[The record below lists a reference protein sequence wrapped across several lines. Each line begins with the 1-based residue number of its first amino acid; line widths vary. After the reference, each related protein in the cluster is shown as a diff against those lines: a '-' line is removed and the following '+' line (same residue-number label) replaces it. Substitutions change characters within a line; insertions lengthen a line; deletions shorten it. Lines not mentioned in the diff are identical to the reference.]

1 MIVELIGSAGAGKTT
16 LRRLLCD
23 RGIRGHDVVAMPD
36 LALDRALLRRI
47 THPTAINFVQELRG
61 LPFFLGAFPREREF
75 IAFARSMLWR
85 HRSTFERLNGLR
97 GIVRKVGMYH
107 LAGARAEGTIV
118 LSDEGTILSAYN
130 LLVGGHP
137 RVGETELADFARL
150 VPLPDVV
157 VHVRAPVETLVERA
171 TSRPDPRRQH
181 VGKDAAAVEADI
193 RCTVELFDALVTM
206 PRFRGRVT
214 TIESSNLDQDG
225 RSRLADELAERL
237 RICFLLGPQ
246 AARPEASPPL
256 EGAGRE
262 KV

>member
-1 MIVELIGSAGAGKTT
+1 M
-16 LRRLLCD
+16 
-23 RGIRGHDVVAMPD
+23 H
-36 LALDRALLRRI
+36 
-47 THPTAINFVQELRG
+47 
-61 LPFFLGAFPREREF
+61 
-75 IAFARSMLWR
+75 
-85 HRSTFERLNGLR
+85 
-97 GIVRKVGMYH
+97 H

-137 RVGETELADFARL
+137 RAGETELADFARL

-181 VGKDAAAVEADI
+181 VGKDAAAVEADV

-206 PRFRGRVT
+206 PRLRGRVT

-225 RSRLADELAERL
+225 RSQLADELAERL
-237 RICFLLGPQ
+237 RVCFLLGPQ